1 MAEGRTEVA
10 VTTATQRGLASNVQR
25 QAVVRWATTAAVLLT
40 IIFFQGDRIA
50 QLVGPS
56 RPVLLQALVTGILLG
71 GVYGLVS
78 MGLSL
83 IFGVLH
89 VINFA
94 HGAMMTVGMY
104 ASFLLVASTGL
115 DPYATIVVS
124 VALLFVVGVAVQKVL
139 INRIMGQPLE
149 NQLLLTLGL
158 AIFIENAL
166 LLAFTAT
173 PRAVQLPYGSGSIPL
188 GFTELQLPFRV
199 FGTVASLPRT
209 IAFLGALLLGGG
221 LYLLLQKTK
230 LGTAIRAVAQNPRG
244 ASLVGVNVP
253 RIYILTFGL
262 GAGCVGAAG
271 VLVLPFLSL
280 EPTTGDMFNILA
292 FVIVVLGGMGSV
304 VGALIG
310 GLLIGMTQELG
321 GVVFLGQSKLLAV
334 FIVFILV
341 LFLRPQGLFGKAL
354 D

>member
-1 MAEGRTEVA
+1 MTA
-10 VTTATQRGLASNVQR
+10 VTQQRTLSPVQR
-25 QAVVRWATTAAVLLT
+25 QAVVRWATTAVVLVVIVFLR
-40 IIFFQGDRIA
+40 GDQLA
-50 QLVGPS
+50 HLVGPGRS
-56 RPVLLQALVTGILLG
+56 VLAQALVTGLLLG

-89 VINFA
+89 IINFA

-104 ASFLLVASTGL
+104 TSFLLVASTGL
-115 DPYATIVVS
+115 DPYATLVVS
-124 VALLFVVGVAVQKVL
+124 VALLFVIGMGVQKLLV
-139 INRIMGQPLE
+139 NRIMGQPLE

-173 PRAVQLPYGSGSIPL
+173 PRAIQLPYASGSLSL
-188 GFTELQLPFRV
+188 GFIDVQLPFRV
-199 FGTVASLPRT
+199 FGAVASLPRT
-209 IAFLGALLLGGG
+209 VAFFGALLIAGG

-230 LGTAIRAVAQNPRG
+230 LGTAIRAVAQNPAG
-244 ASLVGVNVP
+244 AYLVGVNVP
-253 RIYILTFGL
+253 RIYVLTFGL

-280 EPTTGDMFNILA
+280 EPTTGDAFNILA
-292 FVIVVLGGMGSV
+292 FVIVVLGGLGSV
-304 VGALIG
+304 LGALLG
-310 GLLIGMTQELG
+310 GLLIGVTQEFG
-321 GVVFLGQSKLLAV
+321 GVVFVGQSKLLAV

>member
-1 MAEGRTEVA
+1 MTTTRRPGASAAQRQTVVRW
-10 VTTATQRGLASNVQR
+10 VTTAG
-25 QAVVRWATTAAVLLT
+25 VLLA
-40 IIFFQGDRIA
+40 IVFVQGDRIVE
-50 QLVGPS
+50 LVGPG
-56 RPVLLQALVTGILLG
+56 RPVLVQALVTGLLLG

-89 VINFA
+89 IINFA
-94 HGAMMTVGMY
+94 HGALMTVGMY
-104 ASFLLVASTGL
+104 TSFLLVASTGL

-124 VALLFVVGVAVQKVL
+124 VALLFVAGVAVQKVL
-139 INRIMGQPLE
+139 VNRIMGQPLE

-173 PRAVQLPYGSGSIPL
+173 PRAVQLPYGTGSIPL

-209 IAFLGALLLGGG
+209 IAFFGALLVAGG
-221 LYLLLQKTK
+221 LYLLLQRTK
-230 LGTAIRAVAQNPRG
+230 LGTAIRAVAQNPTG
-244 ASLVGVNVP
+244 ASLVGVNVG
-253 RIYILTFGL
+253 RIYVLTFGL

-280 EPTTGDMFNILA
+280 EPTTGEMFNILA

-304 VGALIG
+304 LGALLG
-310 GLLIGMTQELG
+310 GLLIGVTQELG
-321 GVVFLGQSKLLAV
+321 GVVFIGQSKLLAV

-341 LFLRPQGLFGKAL
+341 LFLRPQGLFGKAP